1 MKFVMIDGDGGSDY
15 DTIGEVE
22 VSMGMVMGARAQMW
36 TGNLAHKGKAG
47 GQIIVRSEAIQASN
61 EAIKFR
67 MSTRQLN
74 NNGGGCM
81 GMCQEP
87 RRYKIG
93 IQKMVP
99 GTNNFATVWTSPQVA
114 NNPNG
119 QFGEITLPL
128 SQICNADKNA

>member
-1 MKFVMIDGDGGSDY
+1 
-15 DTIGEVE
+15 
-22 VSMGMVMGARAQMW
+22 MW
-36 TGNLAHKGKAG
+36 TGNLAHQGKAG

-74 NNGGGCM
+74 NAGGGCM

-87 RRYKIG
+87 RRYKIA

-99 GTNNFATVWTSPQVA
+99 GTNNFATVWASPQVA
-114 NNPNG
+114 
-119 QFGEITLPL
+119 
-128 SQICNADKNA
+128 DR